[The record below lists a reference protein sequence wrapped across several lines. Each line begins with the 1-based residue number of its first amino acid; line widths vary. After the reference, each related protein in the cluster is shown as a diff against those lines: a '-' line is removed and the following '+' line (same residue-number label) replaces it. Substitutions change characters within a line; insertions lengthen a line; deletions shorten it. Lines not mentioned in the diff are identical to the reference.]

1 MATCRTCGCDP
12 CVNPSFC
19 ATCERTTADNHGSS
33 GPSDDE
39 EIARLAKLSLLQYD
53 RERKEAADRLKIRA
67 PILDRLVEGERAKV
81 GGDDGKQGRAIS
93 FPEPEPWPNSVAGS
107 ALLDAIAKAIGDYVI
122 MPEHSRNAATLWV
135 VHSYLLDRGL
145 VSPRLAIR
153 SPTKRCG
160 KTTLL
165 DVLGCLVLRPLPTA
179 SVTPA
184 AIFRVVEA
192 YRPAVLV
199 DEADTFL
206 RDNDEL
212 RGVINSGHRRGGSVL
227 RTVGDDH
234 EPRAFSTY
242 SACAIA
248 LIGKLPDTLHDR
260 SVVIDLKRRLPSEEV
275 KSFRP
280 DRVDHLNVLARQ
292 ISRWAQ
298 DHAATVAASDPEMP
312 AGIYNREADNWRPL
326 LAVANA
332 AGGEW
337 PVRARKAIAESH
349 AAEDDE
355 GSRLELLL
363 GDIRNIFT
371 EQKVA
376 RITSLDLVES
386 LKEIEGRPWAEY
398 GKSRKPI
405 SQNQLARLL
414 KGPGLAIAP
423 DVLRAGEKRGR
434 GYLLSQFTEAFE
446 RYLSPEGGAQPCSR
460 DKCDEMGTSG
470 PSPTVTL
477 ENDVTVEK
485 CEKSNNDGLCH
496 AVTVQKGGTGEEAH
510 IPPGNGGVPG
520 MSGRTIDAY
529 AEWYSDCAHRDQ
541 RGGGLDTDRLDAE
554 LRQKLAERVL
564 PEYVETEFKRV
575 IEAVFRT

>member
-1 MATCRTCGCDP
+1 MAQKFRGTQ
-12 CVNPSFC
+12 
-19 ATCERTTADNHGSS
+19 DNQDSSGSS
-33 GPSDDE
+33 DDK

-67 PILDRLVEGERAKV
+67 PILDRLVEAERTKP

-93 FPEPEPWPNSVAGS
+93 FPEPEPWPNSVVGS
-107 ALLDAIAKAIGDYVI
+107 APLDAIAQAIGDYVI
-122 MPEHSRNAATLWV
+122 MPEHSRNAAALWV
-135 VHSYLLDRGL
+135 MHSYLLDRGL

-192 YRPAVLV
+192 YRPALLV

-248 LIGKLPDTLHDR
+248 LIGRLPDTLHDR
-260 SVVIDLKRRLPSEEV
+260 SVVIDLRRRLPTEEV

-292 ISRWAQ
+292 IARWAQ

-312 AGIYNREADNWRPL
+312 SGIYNREADNWRPL
-326 LAVANA
+326 LAIANA

-337 PVRARKAIAESH
+337 PGRARKAIAESH

-371 EQKVA
+371 ERDVG

-398 GKSRKPI
+398 GKSHKPI

-446 RYLSPEGGAQPCSR
+446 RYLSPPEGGVQPCSR

-470 PSPTVTL
+470 PSPTVTP

-485 CEKSNNDGLCH
+485 FEKSNNDGLCH
-496 AVTVQKGGTGEEAH
+496 AVTVQEGETGEEAH

-520 MSGRTIDAY
+520 LSGRTVEAY